1 MAETGMVEKVARAS
15 FRYWRENATR
25 KGVHLDRPQT
35 FDEMPP
41 EEREFALG
49 HARAAIEAMR
59 EPTEEMISADA
70 LQLELVLAVKAAW
83 AACDMIVEGPTSVAS
98 VACTAVL
105 DHLKARAVI
114 DAALKEGD

>member
-1 MAETGMVEKVARAS
+1 MTETGMVEKVARALCRANVCDWS
-15 FRYWRENATR
+15 SAE
-25 KGVHLDRPQT
+25 
-35 FDEMPP
+35 
-41 EEREFALG
+41 LG
-49 HARAAIEAMR
+49 GHSVEQMVDTTWQAYKPDARAAIEAMR
-59 EPTEEMISADA
+59 PTEEMISADA
-70 LQLELVLAVKAAW
+70 LQLELVRAVKAAW

>member
-1 MAETGMVEKVARAS
+1 MVERVKAALIAEDESVGGTRHAA
-15 FRYWRENATR
+15 YW
-25 KGVHLDRPQT
+25 D
-35 FDEMPP
+35 DM
-41 EEREFALG
+41 
-49 HARAAIEAMR
+49 ARAAIEAMR